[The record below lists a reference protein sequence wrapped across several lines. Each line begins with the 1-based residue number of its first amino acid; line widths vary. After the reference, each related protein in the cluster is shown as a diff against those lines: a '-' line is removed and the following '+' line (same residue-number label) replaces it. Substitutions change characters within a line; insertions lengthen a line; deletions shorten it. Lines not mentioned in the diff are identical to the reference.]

1 MKLSKRRIL
10 PFLLAVCTLV
20 GCLLPGITPA
30 NAAACDFPNTYV
42 NTGNQPMDLVGVALT
57 QVGYTE
63 GDNNDTKYGA
73 WYPAANQAW
82 CATFVSWCIAQAQL
96 PESVVSLSAVADP
109 GPGYFNIPYHDGASY
124 TPKPGDIFF
133 SKIFTHVGI
142 VVAVDGDYFYT
153 AEGNTNIHD
162 PDDPNP
168 PEREGLYVMS
178 NRRLTSKYYFG
189 TPNYTSCQC
198 GQTYTKGQD
207 AAHPHTTY
215 WTCTACGKK
224 VYTSYNN
231 YVSGCSSCLP
241 CGCTP
246 TDSYYK
252 VDVSSEYCLLRT
264 GHGSGYDDVGG
275 VVDGGVVHVL
285 GISGSWAY
293 AEYDG
298 KRGHINTSYIDP
310 HYGPPAAPTLTA
322 DQAEYVQKDTAK
334 LSWNLPE
341 NTGSFLLHIYK
352 GNTLLVNENIGTVQ
366 SYELPD
372 LAPGEYEVKLYATN
386 DSGISPESSLK
397 LTVRDVYRVSF
408 DARGG
413 SNAPEMQAQTLREI
427 MTLSTTVP
435 TLADHTFLGWTDN
448 ADGNFVTYKPGDSFI
463 ADNDVT
469 LYAVWKKNSATLD
482 TLSIDRLPS
491 QTRYLKGD
499 KLNTTGLTL
508 KLGYSDGSGQLV
520 TDGFTTSDF
529 ASDMLGTK
537 TVTVTYGDK
546 TVTYDVQIMTYIPGD
561 VNEDRIVNRDDVMQL
576 LWHISFPEKFPVNV
590 NADFKEDGKVNRDD
604 VMQLLWHVAFPDKF
618 SVPDANTHTH
628 KWTEATCHEPKFCT
642 TCGTTEGTAAG
653 HTWQDVTC
661 TVPKTCKTCGATEG
675 TAAGHTWQDATC
687 TLPKTCKTCGATEG
701 NAAGHTWKDATCTAP
716 KTCSTCGATEGSA
729 AGHAWKDATCTD
741 PKTCNTCG
749 TTEGNAAGHTWQDAT
764 CTTPKTCGTCGATE
778 GETLGHNHV
787 ENTETGEFI
796 CSRCGDTVVNDD
808 SSTAPSDD
816 ATPPE
821 DTTALDTDTPE
832 E

>member
-20 GCLLPGITPA
+20 GCLLPGIAPA

-82 CATFVSWCIAQAQL
+82 CATFVSWCITQAQL

-109 GPGYFNIPYHDGASY
+109 GPGYFNIPYHDGATY

-178 NRRLTSKYYFG
+178 NRRLTRKYYLG

-207 AAHPHTTY
+207 EAHPHTTY

-275 VVDGGVVHVL
+275 VVDGGIVHVL
-285 GISGSWAY
+285 GTSGSWY
-293 AEYDG
+293 YVEYDG

-352 GNTLLVNENIGTVQ
+352 GNTLLVNKNIGTVQ

-448 ADGNFVTYKPGDSFI
+448 ADGKFVTYKPGDSFI

-508 KLGYSDGSGQLV
+508 KLGYSDGSGQLI
-520 TDGFTTSDF
+520 TDGFTTAGFDSER
-529 ASDMLGTK
+529 LGIK
-537 TVTVTYGDK
+537 TVTVTYGEK
-546 TVTYDVQIMTYIPGD
+546 TVGFDVLVLTYIPGD
-561 VNEDRIVNRDDVMQL
+561 VNDDRQVNRDDVVTL
-576 LWHISFPEKFPVNV
+576 LRHSLFPDLYPISGPG
-590 NADFKEDGKVNRDD
+590 DFTEDSRVNRDD
-604 VMQLLWHVAFPDKF
+604 VVLLLRHSLFPDLYPLP
-618 SVPDANTHTH
+618 VEVIEEPAPCTHD
-628 KWTEATCHEPKFCT
+628 WQNATCTAPKTCK
-642 TCGTTEGTAAG
+642 TCGTTEGNAAG
-653 HTWQDVTC
+653 HTWQDS
-661 TVPKTCKTCGATEG
+661 
-675 TAAGHTWQDATC
+675 TC

-701 NAAGHTWKDATCTAP
+701 NATGHTWSEATCTTP
-716 KTCSTCGATEGSA
+716 KTCTTCGATEGEAS
-729 AGHAWKDATCTD
+729 HNWTDATCTD
-741 PKTCNTCG
+741 PKTCGVCNTTDG
-749 TTEGNAAGHTWQDAT
+749 D
-764 CTTPKTCGTCGATE
+764 P
-778 GETLGHNHV
+778 LGHDHV
-787 ENTETGEFI
+787 ENTETGELI
-796 CSRCGDTVVNDD
+796 CSRCGNTVTNNDSNTD
-808 SSTAPSDD
+808 PSDNT
-816 ATPPE
+816 TPPD
-821 DTTALDTDTPE
+821 DTTAPGADPTE

>member
-82 CATFVSWCIAQAQL
+82 CATFVSWCITQAQL

-109 GPGYFNIPYHDGASY
+109 GPGYFNIPYHDGATY

-207 AAHPHTTY
+207 EAHPHTTY

-275 VVDGGVVHVL
+275 VVDGGIVHVL
-285 GISGSWAY
+285 GTSGSWY
-293 AEYDG
+293 YVEYDG

-520 TDGFTTSDF
+520 TDGFTTAGFDSER
-529 ASDMLGTK
+529 LGTK
-537 TVTVTYGDK
+537 TVTVTYGEK
-546 TVTYDVQIMTYIPGD
+546 TVGFDVLVLTYIPGD
-561 VNEDRIVNRDDVMQL
+561 VNDDRQVNRDDVVTL
-576 LWHISFPEKFPVNV
+576 LRHSLFPDLYPISGPG
-590 NADFKEDGKVNRDD
+590 DFTEDSRVNRDD
-604 VMQLLWHVAFPDKF
+604 VVLLLRHSLFPDLYPLP
-618 SVPDANTHTH
+618 VEVIEEPAPCTHD
-628 KWTEATCHEPKFCT
+628 
-642 TCGTTEGTAAG
+642 
-653 HTWQDVTC
+653 WQN
-661 TVPKTCKTCGATEG
+661 
-675 TAAGHTWQDATC
+675 ATC
-687 TLPKTCKTCGATEG
+687 TAPKTCKTCGATEG
-701 NAAGHTWKDATCTAP
+701 NAAGHTWQDATCSAP
-716 KTCSTCGATEGSA
+716 KTC
-729 AGHAWKDATCTD
+729 K
-741 PKTCNTCG
+741 TCG
-749 TTEGNAAGHTWQDAT
+749 TTEGNAAGHTWQDSTCTLPKTCKTCGATEGNATGHTWSEAT
-764 CTTPKTCGTCGATE
+764 CTTPKTCTTCGATE
-778 GETLGHNHV
+778 GEASHNWTDATCTDPKTCGVCNTTDGDPLGHDHV
-787 ENTETGEFI
+787 ENTETGELI
-796 CSRCGDTVVNDD
+796 CSRCGNTVTNNDSNTD
-808 SSTAPSDD
+808 PSDNT
-816 ATPPE
+816 TPPD
-821 DTTALDTDTPE
+821 DTTAPGADPTE

>member
-275 VVDGGVVHVL
+275 VVDGGIVHVL
-285 GISGSWAY
+285 GTSGSWY
-293 AEYDG
+293 YVEYDG

-448 ADGNFVTYKPGDSFI
+448 ADGKFVTYKPGDSFI

-508 KLGYSDGSGQLV
+508 KLGYSDGSGQLI
-520 TDGFTTSDF
+520 TDGFTTAGFDSER
-529 ASDMLGTK
+529 LGIK
-537 TVTVTYGDK
+537 TVTVTYGEK
-546 TVTYDVQIMTYIPGD
+546 TVGFDVLVLTYIPGD
-561 VNEDRIVNRDDVMQL
+561 VNDDRQVNRDDVVTL
-576 LWHISFPEKFPVNV
+576 LRHSLFPDLYPISGPG
-590 NADFKEDGKVNRDD
+590 DFTEDSRVNRDD
-604 VMQLLWHVAFPDKF
+604 VVLLLRHSLFPDLYPLP
-618 SVPDANTHTH
+618 VEVIEEPAPCTHD
-628 KWTEATCHEPKFCT
+628 
-642 TCGTTEGTAAG
+642 
-653 HTWQDVTC
+653 WQN
-661 TVPKTCKTCGATEG
+661 
-675 TAAGHTWQDATC
+675 ATC
-687 TLPKTCKTCGATEG
+687 TAPKTCKTCGATEG
-701 NAAGHTWKDATCTAP
+701 NAAGHTWQDATCSAP
-716 KTCSTCGATEGSA
+716 KTC
-729 AGHAWKDATCTD
+729 K
-741 PKTCNTCG
+741 TCG
-749 TTEGNAAGHTWQDAT
+749 TTEGNAAGHTWQDSTCTLPKTCKTCGATEGNATGHTWSEAT
-764 CTTPKTCGTCGATE
+764 CTTPKTCTTCGATE
-778 GETLGHNHV
+778 GEASHNWTDATCTDPKTCGVCNTTDGDPLGHDHV
-787 ENTETGEFI
+787 ENTETGELI
-796 CSRCGDTVVNDD
+796 CSRCGNTVTNNDSNTD
-808 SSTAPSDD
+808 PSDNT
-816 ATPPE
+816 TPPD
-821 DTTALDTDTPE
+821 DTTAPGADPTE

>member
-82 CATFVSWCIAQAQL
+82 CATFVSWCITQAQL

-109 GPGYFNIPYHDGASY
+109 GPGYFNIPYHDGATY

-153 AEGNTNIHD
+153 AAGNTNIQD
-162 PDDPNP
+162 PDGPNP

-207 AAHPHTTY
+207 EAHPHTTY

-275 VVDGGVVHVL
+275 VVDGGIVHVL
-285 GISGSWAY
+285 GTSGSWY
-293 AEYDG
+293 YVEYDG

-352 GNTLLVNENIGTVQ
+352 GNTLLVNKNIGTVQ

-448 ADGNFVTYKPGDSFI
+448 ADGKFVTYKPGDSFI

-508 KLGYSDGSGQLV
+508 KLGYSDGSGQLI
-520 TDGFTTSDF
+520 TDGFTTAGFDSER
-529 ASDMLGTK
+529 LGIK
-537 TVTVTYGDK
+537 TVTVTYGEK
-546 TVTYDVQIMTYIPGD
+546 TVGFDVLVLTYIPGD
-561 VNEDRIVNRDDVMQL
+561 VNDDRQVNRDDVVTL
-576 LWHISFPEKFPVNV
+576 LRHSLFPDLYPISGPG
-590 NADFKEDGKVNRDD
+590 DFTEDSRVNRDD
-604 VMQLLWHVAFPDKF
+604 VVLLLRHSLFPDLYPLP
-618 SVPDANTHTH
+618 VEVIEEPAPCTHD
-628 KWTEATCHEPKFCT
+628 
-642 TCGTTEGTAAG
+642 
-653 HTWQDVTC
+653 WQN
-661 TVPKTCKTCGATEG
+661 
-675 TAAGHTWQDATC
+675 ATC
-687 TLPKTCKTCGATEG
+687 TAPKTCKTCGATEG
-701 NAAGHTWKDATCTAP
+701 NAAGHTWQDATCSAP
-716 KTCSTCGATEGSA
+716 KTC
-729 AGHAWKDATCTD
+729 K
-741 PKTCNTCG
+741 TCG
-749 TTEGNAAGHTWQDAT
+749 TTEGNAAGHTWQDSTCTLPKTCKTCGATEGNATGHTWSEAT
-764 CTTPKTCGTCGATE
+764 CTTPKTCTTCGATE
-778 GETLGHNHV
+778 GEASHNWTDATCTDPKTCGVCNTTDGDPLGHDHV
-787 ENTETGEFI
+787 ENTETGELI
-796 CSRCGDTVVNDD
+796 CSRCGNTVTNNDSNTD
-808 SSTAPSDD
+808 PSDNT
-816 ATPPE
+816 TPPD
-821 DTTALDTDTPE
+821 DTTAPGADPTE

>member
-82 CATFVSWCIAQAQL
+82 CATFVSWCITQAQL

-109 GPGYFNIPYHDGASY
+109 GPGYFNIPYHDGATY

-207 AAHPHTTY
+207 EAHPHTTY

-275 VVDGGVVHVL
+275 VVDGGIVHVL
-285 GISGSWAY
+285 GTSGSWY
-293 AEYDG
+293 YVEYDG

-352 GNTLLVNENIGTVQ
+352 GNTLLVNKNIGTVQ

-386 DSGISPESSLK
+386 DSGISPESSLE

-448 ADGNFVTYKPGDSFI
+448 ADGKFVTYKPGDSFI

-520 TDGFTTSDF
+520 TDGFTTAGFDSER
-529 ASDMLGTK
+529 LGTK
-537 TVTVTYGDK
+537 TVTVTYGEK
-546 TVTYDVQIMTYIPGD
+546 TVGFDVLVLTYIPGD
-561 VNEDRIVNRDDVMQL
+561 VNDDRQVNRDDVVTL
-576 LWHISFPEKFPVNV
+576 LRHSLFPDLYPISGPG
-590 NADFKEDGKVNRDD
+590 DFTEDSRVNRDD
-604 VMQLLWHVAFPDKF
+604 VVLLLRHSLFPDLYPLP
-618 SVPDANTHTH
+618 VEVIEEPAPCTHD
-628 KWTEATCHEPKFCT
+628 
-642 TCGTTEGTAAG
+642 
-653 HTWQDVTC
+653 WQN
-661 TVPKTCKTCGATEG
+661 
-675 TAAGHTWQDATC
+675 ATC
-687 TLPKTCKTCGATEG
+687 TAPKTCKTCGATEG
-701 NAAGHTWKDATCTAP
+701 NAAGHTWQDATCSAP
-716 KTCSTCGATEGSA
+716 KTC
-729 AGHAWKDATCTD
+729 K
-741 PKTCNTCG
+741 TCG
-749 TTEGNAAGHTWQDAT
+749 TTEGNAAGHTWQDSTCTLPKTCKTCGATEGNATGHTWSEAT
-764 CTTPKTCGTCGATE
+764 CTTPKTCTTCGATE
-778 GETLGHNHV
+778 GEASHNWTDATCTDPKTCGVCNTTDGDPLGHDHV
-787 ENTETGEFI
+787 ENTETGELI
-796 CSRCGDTVVNDD
+796 CSRCGNTVTNNDSNTD
-808 SSTAPSDD
+808 PSDNT
-816 ATPPE
+816 TPPD
-821 DTTALDTDTPE
+821 DTTAPGADPTE

>member
-20 GCLLPGITPA
+20 GCLLPGIAPA

-82 CATFVSWCIAQAQL
+82 CATFVSWCITQAQL

-109 GPGYFNIPYHDGASY
+109 GPGYFNIPYHDGATY

-207 AAHPHTTY
+207 EAHPHTTY

-231 YVSGCSSCLP
+231 HVSGCSSCLP

-275 VVDGGVVHVL
+275 VVDGGIVHVL
-285 GISGSWAY
+285 GTSGSWY
-293 AEYDG
+293 YVEYDG

-352 GNTLLVNENIGTVQ
+352 GNTLLVNKNIGTVQ

-448 ADGNFVTYKPGDSFI
+448 ADGKFVTYKPGDSFI

-508 KLGYSDGSGQLV
+508 KLGYSDGSGQLI
-520 TDGFTTSDF
+520 TDGFTTAGFDSER
-529 ASDMLGTK
+529 LGTK
-537 TVTVTYGDK
+537 TVTVTYGEK
-546 TVTYDVQIMTYIPGD
+546 TVGFDVLVLTYIPGD
-561 VNEDRIVNRDDVMQL
+561 VNDDRQVNRDDVVTL
-576 LWHISFPEKFPVNV
+576 LRHSLFPDLYPISGPG
-590 NADFKEDGKVNRDD
+590 DFTEDSRVNRDD
-604 VMQLLWHVAFPDKF
+604 VVLLLRHSLFPDLYPLP
-618 SVPDANTHTH
+618 VEVIEEPAPCTHD
-628 KWTEATCHEPKFCT
+628 
-642 TCGTTEGTAAG
+642 
-653 HTWQDVTC
+653 WQN
-661 TVPKTCKTCGATEG
+661 
-675 TAAGHTWQDATC
+675 ATC
-687 TLPKTCKTCGATEG
+687 TAPKTCKTCGATEG
-701 NAAGHTWKDATCTAP
+701 NAAGHTWQDATCSAP
-716 KTCSTCGATEGSA
+716 KTC
-729 AGHAWKDATCTD
+729 K
-741 PKTCNTCG
+741 TCG
-749 TTEGNAAGHTWQDAT
+749 TTEGNAAGHTWQDSTCTLPKTCKTCGATEGNATGHTWSEAT
-764 CTTPKTCGTCGATE
+764 CTTPKTCTTCGATE
-778 GETLGHNHV
+778 GEASHNWTDATCTGPKTCGVCNTTDGDPLGHDHV
-787 ENTETGEFI
+787 ENTETGELI
-796 CSRCGDTVVNDD
+796 CSRCGNTVTNNDSNTD
-808 SSTAPSDD
+808 PSDNT
-816 ATPPE
+816 TPPD
-821 DTTALDTDTPE
+821 DTTAPGADPTE

>member
-82 CATFVSWCIAQAQL
+82 CATFVSWCITQAQL

-109 GPGYFNIPYHDGASY
+109 GPGYFNIPYHDGATY

-207 AAHPHTTY
+207 EAHPHTIY

-275 VVDGGVVHVL
+275 VVDGGIVHVL
-285 GISGSWAY
+285 GTSGSWY
-293 AEYDG
+293 YVEYDG

-352 GNTLLVNENIGTVQ
+352 GNTLLVNKNIGTVQ

-448 ADGNFVTYKPGDSFI
+448 ADGKFVTYKPGDSFI

-508 KLGYSDGSGQLV
+508 KLGYSDGSGQLI
-520 TDGFTTSDF
+520 TDGFTTAGFDSER
-529 ASDMLGTK
+529 LGTK
-537 TVTVTYGDK
+537 TVTVTYGEK
-546 TVTYDVQIMTYIPGD
+546 TVGFDVLVLTYIPGD
-561 VNEDRIVNRDDVMQL
+561 VNDDRQVNRDDVVTL
-576 LWHISFPEKFPVNV
+576 LRHSLFPDLYPISGPG
-590 NADFKEDGKVNRDD
+590 DFTEDSRVNRDD
-604 VMQLLWHVAFPDKF
+604 VVLLLRHSLFPDLYPLP
-618 SVPDANTHTH
+618 VEVIEEPAPCTHD
-628 KWTEATCHEPKFCT
+628 
-642 TCGTTEGTAAG
+642 
-653 HTWQDVTC
+653 WQN
-661 TVPKTCKTCGATEG
+661 
-675 TAAGHTWQDATC
+675 ATC
-687 TLPKTCKTCGATEG
+687 TAPKTCKTCGATEG
-701 NAAGHTWKDATCTAP
+701 NAAGHTWQDATCSAP
-716 KTCSTCGATEGSA
+716 KTC
-729 AGHAWKDATCTD
+729 K
-741 PKTCNTCG
+741 TCG
-749 TTEGNAAGHTWQDAT
+749 TTEGNAAGHTWQDSTCTLPKTCKTCGATEGNATGHTWSEAT
-764 CTTPKTCGTCGATE
+764 CTTPKTCTTCGATE
-778 GETLGHNHV
+778 GEASHNWTDATCTDPKTCGVCNTTDGDPLGHDHV
-787 ENTETGEFI
+787 ENTETGELI
-796 CSRCGDTVVNDD
+796 CSRCGNTVTNNDSNTD
-808 SSTAPSDD
+808 PSDNT
-816 ATPPE
+816 TPPD
-821 DTTALDTDTPE
+821 DTTAPGADPTE

>member
-82 CATFVSWCIAQAQL
+82 CATFVSWCITQAQL

-109 GPGYFNIPYHDGASY
+109 GPGYFNIPYHDGATY

-207 AAHPHTTY
+207 EAHPHTTY

-275 VVDGGVVHVL
+275 VVDGGIVHVL
-285 GISGSWAY
+285 GTSGSWY
-293 AEYDG
+293 YVEYDG

-448 ADGNFVTYKPGDSFI
+448 ADGKFVTYKPGDSFI

-508 KLGYSDGSGQLV
+508 KLGYSDGSGQLI
-520 TDGFTTSDF
+520 TDGFTTAGFDSER
-529 ASDMLGTK
+529 LGIK
-537 TVTVTYGDK
+537 TVTVTYGEK
-546 TVTYDVQIMTYIPGD
+546 TVGFDVLVLTYIPGD
-561 VNEDRIVNRDDVMQL
+561 VNDDRQVNRDDVVTL
-576 LWHISFPEKFPVNV
+576 LRHSLFPDLYPISGPG
-590 NADFKEDGKVNRDD
+590 DFTEDSRVNRDD
-604 VMQLLWHVAFPDKF
+604 VVLLLRHSLFPDLYPLP
-618 SVPDANTHTH
+618 VEVIEEPAPCTHD
-628 KWTEATCHEPKFCT
+628 
-642 TCGTTEGTAAG
+642 
-653 HTWQDVTC
+653 WQN
-661 TVPKTCKTCGATEG
+661 
-675 TAAGHTWQDATC
+675 ATC
-687 TLPKTCKTCGATEG
+687 TAPKTCKTCGATEG
-701 NAAGHTWKDATCTAP
+701 NAAGHTWQDATCSAP
-716 KTCSTCGATEGSA
+716 KTC
-729 AGHAWKDATCTD
+729 K
-741 PKTCNTCG
+741 TCG
-749 TTEGNAAGHTWQDAT
+749 TTEGNAAGHTWQDSTCTLPKTCKTCGATEGNATGHTWSEAT
-764 CTTPKTCGTCGATE
+764 CTTPKTCTTCGATE
-778 GETLGHNHV
+778 GEASHNWTDATCTDPKTCGVCNTTDGDPLGHDHV
-787 ENTETGEFI
+787 ENTETGELI
-796 CSRCGDTVVNDD
+796 CSRCGNTVTNNDSNTD
-808 SSTAPSDD
+808 PSDNT
-816 ATPPE
+816 TPPD
-821 DTTALDTDTPE
+821 DTTAPGADPTE

>member
-82 CATFVSWCIAQAQL
+82 CATFVSWCITQAQL

-109 GPGYFNIPYHDGASY
+109 GPGYFNIPYHDGATY

-207 AAHPHTTY
+207 EAHPHTTY

-275 VVDGGVVHVL
+275 VVDGGIVHVL
-285 GISGSWAY
+285 GTSGSWY
-293 AEYDG
+293 YVEYDG

-448 ADGNFVTYKPGDSFI
+448 ADGKFVTYKPGDSFI

-508 KLGYSDGSGQLV
+508 KLGYSDGSGQLI
-520 TDGFTTSDF
+520 TDGFTTAGFDSER
-529 ASDMLGTK
+529 LGIK
-537 TVTVTYGDK
+537 TVTVTYGEK
-546 TVTYDVQIMTYIPGD
+546 TVGFDVLVLTYIPGD
-561 VNEDRIVNRDDVMQL
+561 VNDDRQVNRDDVVTL
-576 LWHISFPEKFPVNV
+576 LRHSLFPDLYPISGPG
-590 NADFKEDGKVNRDD
+590 DFTEDSRVNRDD
-604 VMQLLWHVAFPDKF
+604 VVLLLRHSLFPDLYPLP
-618 SVPDANTHTH
+618 VEVIEEPAPCTHD
-628 KWTEATCHEPKFCT
+628 WQNATC
-642 TCGTTEGTAAG
+642 TA
-653 HTWQDVTC
+653 
-661 TVPKTCKTCGATEG
+661 PMTCKTCGATEG
-675 TAAGHTWQDATC
+675 NAAGHTWQDATCSAPKTCKTCGTTEGNAAGHTWQDSTC

-701 NAAGHTWKDATCTAP
+701 NATGHTWSEATCTTP
-716 KTCSTCGATEGSA
+716 KTCTTCGATEGEAS
-729 AGHAWKDATCTD
+729 HNWTDATCTD
-741 PKTCNTCG
+741 PKTCGVCNTTDG
-749 TTEGNAAGHTWQDAT
+749 D
-764 CTTPKTCGTCGATE
+764 P
-778 GETLGHNHV
+778 LGHDHV
-787 ENTETGEFI
+787 ENTETGELI
-796 CSRCGDTVVNDD
+796 CSRCGNTVTNNDSNTD
-808 SSTAPSDD
+808 PSDNT
-816 ATPPE
+816 TPPD
-821 DTTALDTDTPE
+821 DTTAPGADPTE